1 MSLALVQYSR
11 RAEDDLLDIGWYT
24 LESWGAEQV
33 DRYLSEIET
42 CCQRLA
48 ENPLTGRSCNEIRR
62 GLRKMSHGKHIVYY
76 RPNTEGIRVSRI
88 LHQSMLP
95 ELHSMID
102 EL

>member
-1 MSLALVQYSR
+1 M
-11 RAEDDLLDIGWYT
+11 LDIGWYT
-24 LESWGAEQV
+24 MESWGAEQV
-33 DRYLSEIET
+33 NRYLGEIEA

-48 ENPLTGRSCNEIRR
+48 ENSLTGRSCNEIRR

-76 RPNTEGIRVSRI
+76 RQDTDGIRVSRI

-95 ELHSMID
+95 ELHPMSD